1 MYLSTRWSSVSLD
14 KIGVREMGLRC
25 LLILLI
31 GLCFG
36 TGTTSAS
43 FQDGR
48 RRDLWN
54 EELRISETG
63 PTRRSA
69 FSFDNKTRMPSGP
82 CALEELTVMLQ

>member
-1 MYLSTRWSSVSLD
+1 
-14 KIGVREMGLRC
+14 MGQRC
-25 LLILLI
+25 LLILLM

-48 RRDLWN
+48 RQDLWN
-54 EELRISETG
+54 EELRISEIG
-63 PTRRSA
+63 PAERSA
-69 FSFDNKTRMPSGP
+69 FSFNNQTGMPSGP

>member
-1 MYLSTRWSSVSLD
+1 M
-14 KIGVREMGLRC
+14 
-25 LLILLI
+25 

-36 TGTTSAS
+36 TRTTLAS

-54 EELRISETG
+54 EELRISESG
-63 PTRRSA
+63 PTERSA
-69 FSFDNKTRMPSGP
+69 FSFNNKARMPSGP